1 MCTWARL
8 LSCVQFF
15 GPMWTVACWAP
26 LSMGFFRQECWS
38 GLIFPSLGDLPDPGV
53 EIESLA
59 LTGRTDK
66 FSWRSQLQSL
76 FHVIR
81 IFSKENK
88 FNISQ
93 NKGKWQHK

>member
-59 LTGRTDK
+59 LTGRFFATEPP
-66 FSWRSQLQSL
+66 FG
-76 FHVIR
+76 FHLG
-81 IFSKENK
+81 NP
-88 FNISQ
+88 
-93 NKGKWQHK
+93 GAYLL